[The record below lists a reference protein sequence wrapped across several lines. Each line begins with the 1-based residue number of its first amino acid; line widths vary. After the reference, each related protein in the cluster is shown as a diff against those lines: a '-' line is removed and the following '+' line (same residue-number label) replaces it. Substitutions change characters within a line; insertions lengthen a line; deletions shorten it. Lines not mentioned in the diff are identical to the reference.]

1 MTKASSS
8 VSLEPLELKNIALGP
23 IIVIDTIVLQ
33 DLEDIKLFGP
43 DSKIFG
49 KALTNSL

>member
-23 IIVIDTIVLQ
+23 IIVTDMIVLR
-33 DLEDIKLFGP
+33 DLEDIKLYGP
-43 DSKIFG
+43 DSENFDI
-49 KALTNSL
+49 ALTTSL